1 MTRIFD
7 NLKNISNSS
16 FLVLLAIIGGF
27 IVRLYGIGKYE
38 FGDDELWHLVV
49 AKQDSLI
56 DVIKVNFAQEVHP
69 PLSYL
74 MWFLMLKI
82 SDNYWWLRMSVIIP
96 SLFLIQAIYQFS
108 KLYFSRIVGCFLALV
123 FAFGALPI
131 AMSVSIRAYVMMM
144 LALTWA
150 AIFLLKY
157 LNCSDLAKSKRL
169 LFYYF
174 LCCLIALQLN
184 HSSAFVILVFGF
196 ALLAN
201 SFFKKNKIE
210 FVVISFL
217 HFLLMCSL
225 LLYFYVLFYHFDFA
239 PLDGY
244 FAIDHGGMYLVGYFH
259 LFLGFFSATYFS
271 KVISLLIT
279 FLLFSSQIWALIY
292 LFKNKKYFLL
302 NLACVPFFLLVFVDY
317 FDYYPFSNTL
327 RNNLFLFFSV
337 IIICAAA
344 FQYCFD
350 YYFLKFREVFLTR
363 FKFIQDSRSSKLLIS
378 LLVFLLVIGVIV
390 KNSFHYYVPYCREF
404 SITKNDRE
412 ILNQQMSQA
421 NISGNIFI
429 APIRNSWYFKY
440 YYSNKDY
447 FSEIGDNILKFDNG
461 KIEIYFTNKKAIA
474 SKSLGSLH
482 NYEIFF
488 QDLFKYLKQQ
498 NKLANV
504 KQITFFDIGLKHE
517 YFDYFFH
524 PQFIKPKK
532 ENGDFSEK
540 RSCEIQLK
548 YDLNQE
554 AYEFFWKFHISQE
567 VTNKFFRIDNNY
579 KCGRRIL
586 LFSMT
591 PKFIKQKILNKD
603 FIDPRYHKHHKCGFR
618 K

>member
-27 IVRLYGIGKYE
+27 IVRIYGIGKYE
-38 FGDDELWHLVV
+38 FGDDEFWHLVV

-108 KLYFSRIVGCFLALV
+108 KLYFSRIVGCFLALA

-157 LNCSDLAKSKRL
+157 LNCADLAKSKRL
-169 LFYYF
+169 LFSYF
-174 LCCLIALQLN
+174 ICCLIALQLN

-201 SFFKKNKIE
+201 AFFKKNKIE

-225 LLYFYVLFYHFDFA
+225 LLYFYVLFYHFGFE

-244 FAIDHGGMYLVGYFH
+244 FVIDHFGIYLVGYFY
-259 LFLGFFSATYFS
+259 LFLGFFSATDFS
-271 KVISLLIT
+271 QIISLSII
-279 FLLFSSQIWALIY
+279 FVLFGLQILAVIY

-302 NLACVPFFLLVFVDY
+302 NLAFVPFFLLVFVDY

-327 RNNLFLFFSV
+327 RNNLFLFFSIV
-337 IIICAAA
+337 IICAAGL
-344 FQYCFD
+344 QYCVDNFS
-350 YYFLKFREVFLTR
+350 LKLNVVQNSKLP
-363 FKFIQDSRSSKLLIS
+363 KLLIS
-378 LLVFLLVIGVIV
+378 LLIILLVIGVIA
-390 KNSFHYYVPYCREF
+390 KNSFHHYVPYCREF

-447 FSEIGDNILKFDNG
+447 FSEVGDNILKFDNG
-461 KIEIYFTNKKAIA
+461 KIEIYFTNKTAIV
-474 SKSLGSLH
+474 SNNLVSLN
-482 NYEIFF
+482 NYETFF
-488 QDLFKYLKQQ
+488 QDLFKYLTKH
-498 NKLANV
+498 NKLTNV
-504 KQITFFDIGLKHE
+504 SQITFFDIGLKHE
-517 YFDYFFH
+517 YFDSFFH
-524 PQFIKPKK
+524 PQFIKSKK
-532 ENGDFSEK
+532 INGDFSEK

-548 YDLNQE
+548 HDVNQE
-554 AYEFFWKFHISQE
+554 AYEFFWKFHSSQE

-591 PKFIKQKILNKD
+591 PKFIKQEILNKD
-603 FIDPRYHKHHKCGFR
+603 FIDARYHKYHKCGFR